1 MRCGLVL
8 LALSPLYAGAV
19 EFNRDVR
26 PIFSDKCY
34 VCHGPDAAAKH
45 VPFRLDSEQ
54 AAKADLGGGRHAI
67 VEGNPDQSELAK
79 RTASAKP
86 AMRMPPPSSGLALS
100 PSEIAT
106 LREWVAAGAKW
117 QKHWSFIPPV
127 RPDVPPG
134 KNAIDFFVRR
144 KLEKEGLMPAPEAD
158 RETLI
163 RRVTLDLTGL
173 PPTPAEIDAFLN
185 DRSPERV

>member
-1 MRCGLVL
+1 MRYGLAL
-8 LALSPLYAGAV
+8 LAVSALYAGSV

-54 AAKADLGGGRHAI
+54 AAKADLGGGRRAI
-67 VEGNPDQSELAK
+67 VEGNPDASGLVQ
-79 RTASAKP
+79 RTAASKP
-86 AMRMPPPSSGLALS
+86 ALRMPPLSSGLTLS

-106 LREWVAAGAKW
+106 LREWVAEGAKW

-127 RPDVPPG
+127 EPEKPASIDV
-134 KNAIDFFVRR
+134 FVR
-144 KLEKEGLMPAPEAD
+144 
-158 RETLI
+158 
-163 RRVTLDLTGL
+163 
-173 PPTPAEIDAFLN
+173 
-185 DRSPERV
+185 